1 MDFQKFCESRRDFTI
16 LYVVDSVF
24 WITGVMA
31 KEMAKK
37 TKPARSIIC
46 AFASLKEILK
56 ENNDRFPLKV
66 DLVHF
71 LISEYAN
78 AENQTFREES
88 AIVSSILHVEQ
99 DSDMKPLE
107 YSDSIM
113 TMSEEWQEHVSAR
126 TEKPE
131 NVIKVPVGID
141 FKTFYPAKERTQVS
155 KIRKKY
161 GIPDDAFV
169 VGFSAKRSSNTSDRK
184 GIDVLEKLIESSSK
198 SQSKIWWAIRGPGW
212 QDWVERLAGG
222 EGRVTYIPFL
232 LPGKEMGD
240 SYRMLDAFICTS
252 KIEGGPIPL
261 LEAMATGLPCI
272 STGVGY
278 ALDSIRDGQNGFLA
292 PFGDADFFME
302 KIQLL
307 QSSPAICS
315 EIGSNARQTALDSYT
330 WEGVLENLPE
340 LYCKAVDN
348 FEIRKNGKTTFEA
361 AKWKDFYKVKKHIEI
376 QNHVFASMELQR
388 IGAVQGGRYYATKG
402 LMLSPLDPV
411 NIRRFFFWTYF
422 GWLYFKLLSI
432 FSFFKKKPI
441 G

>member
-1 MDFQKFCESRRDFTI
+1 MDFQKICQTRRDFTI

-24 WITGVMA
+24 WITGIMA

-37 TKPARSIIC
+37 SRPARSIVC
-46 AFASLKEILK
+46 SFPVLKEILK
-56 ENNDRFPLKV
+56 ENNGRFPAKV

-78 AENQTFREES
+78 AENQTFRENS

-99 DSDMKPLE
+99 ESDMKPLE
-107 YSDSIM
+107 YSDAIM
-113 TMSEEWQEHVSAR
+113 TMSQEWQDYVSADA
-126 TEKPE
+126 EKPE

-141 FKTFYPAKERTQVS
+141 FHTLYPAKERSQVS
-155 KIRKKY
+155 RIRKKY

-169 VGFSAKRSSNTSDRK
+169 VGFSAKRTSNTSDRK

-212 QDWVERLAGG
+212 QDWVECLAGG

-272 STGVGY
+272 TTGVGY

-307 QSSPAICS
+307 QSDPAICS
-315 EIGSNARQTALDSYT
+315 QIGRKARQTALDSYT
-330 WEGVLENLPE
+330 WGGVLESLPD
-340 LYCKAVDN
+340 LYCKALEN
-348 FEIRKNGKTTFEA
+348 FSRRKNGKTWSEA
-361 AKWKDFYKVKKHIEI
+361 SNRKNFYAIKKQIDL
-376 QNHVFASMELQR
+376 QNFVFASQELQR
-388 IGAVQGGRYYATKG
+388 MGAVQGGRFYATMG
-402 LMLSPLDPV
+402 LLRSPWDLR
-411 NIRRFFFWTYF
+411 NIRRFFFWSYF
-422 GWLYFKLLSI
+422 GAPYFKI
-432 FSFFKKKPI
+432 TNFFKRLRSAK
-441 G
+441 